1 MQQSDEPTSKP
12 LTISIV
18 VPSYNQAEYLPRTLA
33 SILSQKGDFTLE
45 VLVVDAQSTD
55 GSLAILQAMDDSR
68 VSWISESDNGQ
79 SDAIN
84 KGLAKVTGDV
94 VTWLNS
100 DDIYCDGALAKVAKA
115 MSDNPQSKWLVGQSL
130 IIDQQDR
137 PIRQGITRYKNRQL
151 ARYRRRRLLRENFIS
166 QMSVFWRNDFGQD
179 VGFLNESLY
188 YTMDY
193 DLWLR
198 MSKAAEPLIL
208 PENLGC
214 FRWYANSKS
223 GKINR
228 RQFDEQYEVAS
239 PHLAGDPVSRMIH
252 RLNVEKIVLAYR
264 LMRFLGR

>member
-1 MQQSDEPTSKP
+1 MTLQDNNILKSMVFEKLHRRNFLVRKFDKCR
-12 LTISIV
+12 LGSI
-18 VPSYNQAEYLPRTLA
+18 
-33 SILSQKGDFTLE
+33 G
-45 VLVVDAQSTD
+45 
-55 GSLAILQAMDDSR
+55 
-68 VSWISESDNGQ
+68 
-79 SDAIN
+79 
-84 KGLAKVTGDV
+84 
-94 VTWLNS
+94 
-100 DDIYCDGALAKVAKA
+100 
-115 MSDNPQSKWLVGQSL
+115 
-130 IIDQQDR
+130 
-137 PIRQGITRYKNRQL
+137 
-151 ARYRRRRLLRENFIS
+151 
-166 QMSVFWRNDFGQD
+166 
-179 VGFLNESLY
+179 LY